1 MIFMA
6 IKNVKDNIFFSN
18 IKKLARSMLFRMR
31 SPILSKF
38 LLKIISCIENEKYDE
53 NDHLKLLSKV
63 SFKTCS
69 LFECILIYTLLR
81 IFYERKDKP
90 TATDTVSFS
99 DNKPRTMDDVR
110 TSLAQINNQPFY
122 SKLCDIIRHRFFGE
136 TSMRPWKN
144 AMNKFKKL
152 VMSGSLKTDAELPE
166 YPKSGDH
173 VESNDIQDV
182 IYEQ

>member
-1 MIFMA
+1 MA
-6 IKNVKDNIFFSN
+6 IINVKDNTFFSN
-18 IKKLARSMLFRMR
+18 IKKLAKSTSFKMR

-81 IFYERKDKP
+81 IFYERKDNSNV
-90 TATDTVSFS
+90 TDTVSFS
-99 DNKPRTMDDVR
+99 DNKPRNMEDVR

-136 TSMRPWKN
+136 TSVQPWKN
-144 AMNKFKKL
+144 AMSKFKKL
-152 VMSGSLKTDAELPE
+152 VMSGSLETDAEPSE
-166 YPKSGDH
+166 YPTSDDN

-182 IYEQ
+182 IHEQ

>member
-1 MIFMA
+1 MA
-6 IKNVKDNIFFSN
+6 IKNVNVKDNIFFSN

-38 LLKIISCIENEKYDE
+38 LLKIISYIENKKYDE

-81 IFYERKDKP
+81 IFYERKNNP

-110 TSLAQINNQPFY
+110 TSLAPIIDQTFY
-122 SKLCDIIRHRFFGE
+122 NKLFNTIRHRFFGE

-166 YPKSGDH
+166 YPKSGDN

-182 IYEQ
+182 IHEQ